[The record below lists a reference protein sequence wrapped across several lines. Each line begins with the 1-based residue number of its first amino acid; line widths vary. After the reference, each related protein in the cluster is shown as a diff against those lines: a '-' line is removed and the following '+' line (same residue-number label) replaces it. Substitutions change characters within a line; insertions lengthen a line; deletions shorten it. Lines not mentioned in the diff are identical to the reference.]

1 MLLVHPVSTE
11 SLTSSSTSELART
24 LEDETDSLFRFLD
37 TVVPLAE
44 LPAACQAGPDASV
57 GAETWVLWFLSYLIR
72 SHTATL
78 AALLRTDEV
87 FTPSEEVQLLKA
99 RVEYIYGSYI
109 QRNLTLS
116 FKCRSKRWRSSI

>member
-1 MLLVHPVSTE
+1 MSHQRHPPRAASHP
-11 SLTSSSTSELART
+11 ARR
-24 LEDETDSLFRFLD
+24 LEDETDSLFRNLG
-37 TVVPLAE
+37 TVLVPLAE
-44 LPAACQAGPDASV
+44 MPAACEAGPDASV

-99 RVEYIYGSYI
+99 RVEYIYTAAISRG
-109 QRNLTLS
+109 T
-116 FKCRSKRWRSSI
+116 